1 MTPAAPRLSVDPFDD
16 AFLTNPYPF
25 HDEIREAGRRRLS

>member
-1 MTPAAPRLSVDPFDD
+1 MTNAPELDLDPFED

-25 HDEIREAGRRRLS
+25 HAEIREAAPVV